1 MKKWSLILLAVGGLV
16 IAGWLI
22 LRFFGGGPVAKIRA
36 RPPGG
41 KVPLTVRFT
50 DASENPAGGE
60 LQSEW
65 TINGTVVST
74 EKSFAQ
80 QFPSSGI
87 YTATLKVTDARGKSN
102 VTTLA
107 VKVEPRFLWL
117 MAGRPE
123 REAFCVAVNEPN
135 DPDAWADNYLCSTE
149 DFGFQWSSAG
159 PIAGMRCLQ
168 IIAPQEPAEHGWDN
182 NYLCVP
188 ESSPLE
194 LRWSTQGNLMDMPCL
209 QFKEPADPHGW
220 ESNVLCYSSNRVGT
234 VQVPTGEQPASSEGK
249 RRSRRR

>member
-1 MKKWSLILLAVGGLV
+1 MKKLGLILLVVGGV
-16 IAGWLI
+16 VVVVWLI
-22 LRFFGGGPVAKIRA
+22 LRSFGGGPIAKIRA

-65 TINGTVVST
+65 TINGTAVST

-87 YTATLKVTDARGKSN
+87 YTATLKVTDARGKTN
-102 VTTLA
+102 AATLT
-107 VKVEPRFLWL
+107 VKVEPHFLWS
-117 MAGRPE
+117 MAGHPK
-123 REAFCVAVNEPN
+123 REVFCIAVNEPN

-159 PIAGMRCLQ
+159 PLAGMRCLQ
-168 IIAPQEPAEHGWDN
+168 ITAPQEPAAHGWDD

-209 QFKEPADPHGW
+209 QFKEPADQDGW
-220 ESNVLCYSSNRVGT
+220 ENNVLCYSSNRVGA
-234 VQVPTGEQPASSEGK
+234 VQISTDDQPSSSEGG